1 MEYLR
6 LIPEHAA
13 AIVELVVGDLKTQEI
28 IELDYSPASIRFV
41 NDMILKWRKIG
52 EPVDRSAMPLL
63 LLGMYLGEV
72 IIRNLGGKWVATER
86 LADEIASSAGGAPFL
101 LELLDGRICNPIQRT
116 MRLMLTGPDADLVS
130 FYAWVSFSAN
140 AEQAPGQWRP
150 CHWVHPGLH
159 NN

>member
-1 MEYLR
+1 MERLR
-6 LIPEHAA
+6 LIPEHVA
-13 AIVELVVGDLKTQEI
+13 AIVELAVGDLKTQEN

-52 EPVDRSAMPLL
+52 QPVDRAAMPLL

-72 IIRNLGGKWVATER
+72 IIRDLGGKWVATER

-101 LELLDGRICNPIQRT
+101 LELLDGRICNPIQRIFH
-116 MRLMLTGPDADLVS
+116 LMKAVPDADLVS
-130 FYAWVSFSAN
+130 FYELVSLP
-140 AEQAPGQWRP
+140 AELAPGQWRP
-150 CHWVHPGLH
+150 RQPGHLH

>member
-13 AIVELVVGDLKTQEI
+13 AIVDLAVGHLKTQEN

-41 NDMILKWRKIG
+41 NNMILKWRKKG
-52 EPVDRSAMPLL
+52 DTVDQVARPLL

-72 IIRNLGGKWVATER
+72 IIRNLGGTWVATER

-101 LELLDGRICNPIQRT
+101 LELLDGRICNPIQRIFH
-116 MRLMLTGPDADLVS
+116 LMKAAPDADLVR
-130 FYAWVSFSAN
+130 FYELVSLP
-140 AEQAPGQWRP
+140 AELAPGQWRP
-150 CHWVHPGLH
+150 RQAGHPGLH